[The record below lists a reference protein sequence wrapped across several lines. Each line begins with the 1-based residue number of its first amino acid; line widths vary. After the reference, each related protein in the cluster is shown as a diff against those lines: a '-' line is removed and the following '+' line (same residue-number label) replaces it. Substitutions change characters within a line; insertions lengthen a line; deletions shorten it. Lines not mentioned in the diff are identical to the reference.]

1 MKLLFF
7 VKIYMTQ
14 QSKKSKL
21 SSLTSKQG
29 LIVGSVMGVM
39 ASLIGSYFLVPIFE
53 KSESNAIEIVKVNEN
68 LVKTEDNLADTT
80 NELKETQDDLNTS
93 TKKVEALATVESD
106 LKTAKS
112 QISELEE
119 ASQKDGESIGTLQD
133 QVEDQDASI
142 ESLTAK
148 TKKLYRVI
156 DEKKLAIKL
165 RSQWIEDLKQHDD
178 IVIKNATSL
187 VENFMKISDDNDN
200 DNSNSITRERL
211 LIKTLTLVNSLESR
225 LNKRRIYLKE
235 LSEKLKQK

>member
-1 MKLLFF
+1 
-7 VKIYMTQ
+7 
-14 QSKKSKL
+14 
-21 SSLTSKQG
+21 
-29 LIVGSVMGVM
+29 M

>member
-39 ASLIGSYFLVPIFE
+39 ASLIGSYFLIPIFE

>member
-1 MKLLFF
+1 
-7 VKIYMTQ
+7 MTQ